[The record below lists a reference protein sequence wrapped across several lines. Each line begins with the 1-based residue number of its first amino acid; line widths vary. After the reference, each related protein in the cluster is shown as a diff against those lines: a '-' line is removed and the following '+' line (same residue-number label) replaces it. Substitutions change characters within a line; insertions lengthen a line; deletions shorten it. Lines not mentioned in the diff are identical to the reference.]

1 MKGNSKIKTIK
12 IEEARQLSK
21 SKGAKFVWLG
31 QPLRISLTKALGI
44 TPEQLLEFEPE
55 EIVSMPDA
63 KLKLLNNDI
72 FVCYHGITSAAVVKF
87 LKEKKGVEGYS
98 LKGGITAIVGENY

>member
-1 MKGNSKIKTIK
+1 MDKFQVKTLEIK
-12 IEEARQLSK
+12 EARELSRK
-21 SKGAKFVWLG
+21 SGAKFVWLG
-31 QPLRISLTKALGI
+31 QPVRISLTKALGI
-44 TPEQLLEFEPE
+44 NADQLLEFGPE
-55 EIVSMPDA
+55 EIVAMPDA
-63 KLKLLNNDI
+63 KLKILNNYI